1 MRHSGIWL
9 PLAAALL
16 ITACANKEE
25 PAKQLVAG
33 AETSIAEVRDD
44 ATIYAPEELKAAEEK
59 LAAAKENITWQKYQD
74 VLDQGP
80 ELKASVTTLKDT
92 VISKKTQAAAA
103 THEWTTLTEEVPKVI
118 QALEGRLDALSKARK
133 LPAEVKKETFE
144 AAKTELE
151 TLKTTWAQAGAAFN
165 AGQATEAADKG
176 RAVKARAEELL
187 QQLGLS
193 PV

>member
-25 PAKQLVAG
+25 PAKQVVAG
-33 AETSIAEVRDD
+33 AETSIAEVRED
-44 ATIYAPEELKAAEEK
+44 ATIYAPAELKAAEDK
-59 LAAAKENITWQKYQD
+59 LAAAKENITWEKYQD

-92 VISKKTQAAAA
+92 VISKKTQVAAA
-103 THEWTTLTEEVPKVI
+103 THEWTTLTEEVPKVV
-118 QALEGRLDALSKARK
+118 QALESRVDALSKVRK
-133 LPAEVKKETFE
+133 LPPEVKKETFE